1 MGVFGGMKNNYM
13 ENFQKDGLEA
23 GFINLHGS
31 VTKKNIK
38 NITRDFLTDKIC
50 EDSQ

>member
-1 MGVFGGMKNNYM
+1 MAVFGGMKNNYM
-13 ENFQKDGLEA
+13 ENLQKDGLEA
-23 GFINLHGS
+23 GYINMRGS

-38 NITRDFLTDKIC
+38 NITRDFLTDKIT